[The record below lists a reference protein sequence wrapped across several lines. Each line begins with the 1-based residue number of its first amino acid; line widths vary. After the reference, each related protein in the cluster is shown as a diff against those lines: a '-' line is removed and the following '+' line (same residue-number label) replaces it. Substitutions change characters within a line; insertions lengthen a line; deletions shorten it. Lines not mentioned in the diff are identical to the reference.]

1 MATTRERLKAA
12 LELRNMRASELSS
25 LTGISRPALSAYLS
39 GTYQPKQG
47 NIYKMSEALRVD
59 PAWLIGMEV
68 PAEQKAERPEQI
80 PGLIPVPEMT
90 KIPLVGSIAC
100 GLPILA
106 EENICEYVD
115 IPRSIRADFA
125 LECKGDSMINARI
138 HDGDIV
144 YIHIQPDVENGEI
157 AAVRIGEEATLKRV
171 YKYPDSLSLNAENPA
186 YPPLI
191 YTGSEL
197 NEVSIIGKAVGFTS
211 RL

>member
-47 NIYKMSEALRVD
+47 NIYKMAEALRVD

-90 KIPLVGSIAC
+90 KIPLVF
-100 GLPILA
+100 PW
-106 EENICEYVD
+106 
-115 IPRSIRADFA
+115 
-125 LECKGDSMINARI
+125 
-138 HDGDIV
+138 
-144 YIHIQPDVENGEI
+144 
-157 AAVRIGEEATLKRV
+157 
-171 YKYPDSLSLNAENPA
+171 
-186 YPPLI
+186 
-191 YTGSEL
+191 
-197 NEVSIIGKAVGFTS
+197 
-211 RL
+211 